1 MHLLRLARALYHPP
15 ADERK
20 PHKLRREHFSSR
32 PSPMIA
38 SMTGFARREATG
50 PWGTLVCELRSV
62 NHRFLE
68 CSFRLPD
75 EVRATEP
82 ELRQIATRELRR
94 GKVDC
99 SVSFRTT
106 HGAEMALDVDATA
119 LERVLARVREVA
131 AALPGNHTVN
141 VMDVLRWPGVVREDN
156 TGSDEVVAAGRA
168 LFSETVADLVAARG
182 REGVRLRELIEQ
194 RCTNLEGFVAQVRT
208 RLPEVQTRVRERLN
222 ERLADLKAQVDQ
234 DRLEQEL
241 ALLLQRLDV
250 DEELDRLTG
259 HIAEI
264 RRITAATEPAGRRL
278 DFLMQELNREA
289 NTLSSKSQDL
299 ETTRAAV
306 EMKVTIEQ
314 MREQVQNIE

>member
-1 MHLLRLARALYHPP
+1 
-15 ADERK
+15 
-20 PHKLRREHFSSR
+20 
-32 PSPMIA
+32 MIA

-75 EVRATEP
+75 EVRATEA

-106 HGAEMALDVDATA
+106 QGAQMALDVDAQA

-131 AALPGNHTVN
+131 SALPGNHTVN
-141 VMDVLRWPGVVREDN
+141 IMDVLRWPGVVREDN
-156 TGSDEVVAAGRA
+156 TGSDEVVAAARA
-168 LFSETVADLVAARG
+168 LFAETVAELVAARG

-194 RCTNLEGFVAQVRT
+194 RCANLDGLVAQVRT
-208 RLPEVQTRVRERLN
+208 RLPEVQARVRERLN
-222 ERLADLKAQVDQ
+222 ERVADLKAQIDQ
-234 DRLEQEL
+234 DRLEQEV

-259 HIAEI
+259 HVAEI
-264 RRITAATEPAGRRL
+264 RRIIGASEPAGRRL

>member
-1 MHLLRLARALYHPP
+1 
-15 ADERK
+15 
-20 PHKLRREHFSSR
+20 
-32 PSPMIA
+32 
-38 SMTGFARREATG
+38 MTGFARREAAG

-68 CSFRLPD
+68 CGFRLPD
-75 EVRATEP
+75 ELRVTEP
-82 ELRQIATRELRR
+82 ELRQIATRELKR

-99 SVSFRTT
+99 TVSFRAAQ
-106 HGAEMALDVDATA
+106 GAEQALEIDPQA
-119 LERVLARVREVA
+119 LERVLARVRELS
-131 AALPGNHTVN
+131 AALPERHTVN
-141 VMDVLRWPGVVREDN
+141 LMDVLRWPGVVREDSA
-156 TGSDEVVAAGRA
+156 GGDEVQVATREVFTEA
-168 LFSETVADLVAARG
+168 VADLVAART

-194 RCTNLEGFVAQVRT
+194 RCSSLEVLVAQVRT
-208 RLPEVQTRVRERLN
+208 RLPEVQIRVRERLN

-234 DRLEQEL
+234 ERLEQEL

-264 RRITAATEPAGRRL
+264 RRVTAAGEPAGRRL